1 MNTNPLVSVVIP
13 VYNVEKYLTRCLDS
27 VLAQD
32 YKNIEIICVNDCSTD
47 RSVHILQGYEAE
59 HPNIHVV
66 MPEKNGGLG
75 AARDLGMKSASGM
88 YICFLDSDDYVATD
102 YIARYMEAMEKDTD
116 IVIGSF
122 LKCTG
127 DKQIAC
133 KIVDNDV
140 FAWVM
145 PSAVVRLYRLDFL
158 RKNGIDFR
166 GLRYYEDGIF
176 NLRCM
181 VEHPK
186 CKIIDYRGYYYMV
199 NAASI
204 TQNRKGEMLFETYI
218 SNYRGLAKD
227 IKWNELT
234 TKDHEILEYEYVQG
248 ITICMIYNLRHAG
261 VDFVEKFV
269 VLRRETLQELF
280 PEWRKNRLLKIGQL
294 KGDSAKNRAILL
306 IFLLMEKMHLS
317 TAFLRLI
324 AR

>member
-1 MNTNPLVSVVIP
+1 MSSNPLVSVVIP
-13 VYNVEKYLTRCLDS
+13 VYNVEKYLARCLDS

-32 YKNIEIICVNDCSTD
+32 YMSIEIICVNDCSTD
-47 RSVHILQGYEAE
+47 NSAQLLQKYEAA
-59 HPNIHVV
+59 HANIRVV

-75 AARDLGMKSASGM
+75 AARDLGMESAAGE
-88 YICFLDSDDYVATD
+88 YICFLDSDDY
-102 YIARYMEAMEKDTD
+102 IAADFVSRYVEAMGADTD

-122 LKCTG
+122 LKCMG
-127 DKQIAC
+127 DKQIAG
-133 KIVDNDV
+133 KIIDSEA

-181 VEHPK
+181 VAHPR
-186 CKIIDYRGYYYMV
+186 CRIINYSGYYYMV

-218 SNYRGLAKD
+218 SNYRALAKD
-227 IKWNELT
+227 IKWNEST
-234 TKDHEILEYEYVQG
+234 IKDHEILEYEYVQG

-261 VDFVEKFV
+261 VDLVEKFV
-269 VLRRETLQELF
+269 ALRREILQELF

-294 KGDSAKNRAILL
+294 KGDSVKNRAILL
-306 IFLLMEKMHLS
+306 IFLAIEKMHLS
-317 TAFLRLI
+317 DAFLRLI